1 MIPFHVDSS
10 RSEDRRWG
18 SKERVD
24 NEDDARERLLNAAE
38 VCFERQGLRRT
49 TIEDV
54 AREAKVS
61 RSTVYRYFDGRGDL
75 IVAAHLRENQA
86 VNEKVKSLMSRPG
99 SFSERF
105 LEATIR
111 SIYAIRSGK
120 YLPLM
125 LSPEGA
131 LLASKSITAS
141 KAFYD
146 NARATMKPF
155 VERAKAEGEIRA
167 DLELDDLI
175 EWNVRIIFSFAMF
188 DGPIKR
194 DRASLSRLIGEFM
207 LPALNREPPAPTSD
221 PAP

>member
-1 MIPFHVDSS
+1 MIPFRVDTTQAD
-10 RSEDRRWG
+10 DRRWG

-24 NEDDARERLLNAAE
+24 NEQDARERLLNAAE
-38 VCFERQGLRRT
+38 ICFERYGLRRT
-49 TIEDV
+49 TIDDV

-75 IVAAHLRENQA
+75 IVAAHLRENEA
-86 VNEKVKSLMSRPG
+86 VNAKVKSLMNRPG
-99 SFSERF
+99 SFAERY
-105 LEATIR
+105 LEATMR
-111 SIYAIRSGK
+111 SIYAVRSGK

-141 KAFYD
+141 NAFYES
-146 NARATMKPF
+146 ARATMEPF
-155 VERAKAEGEIRA
+155 FERAKADGEVRA

-175 EWNVRIIFSFAMF
+175 EWNVRVIFSFAMF

-194 DRASLSRLIGEFM
+194 DRAGLRRLVGDFL
-207 LPALNREPPAPTSD
+207 LPALNR
-221 PAP
+221 